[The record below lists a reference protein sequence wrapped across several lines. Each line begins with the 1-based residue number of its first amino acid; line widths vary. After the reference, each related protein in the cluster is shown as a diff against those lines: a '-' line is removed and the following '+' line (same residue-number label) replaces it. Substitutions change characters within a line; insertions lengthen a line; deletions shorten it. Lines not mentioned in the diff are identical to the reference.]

1 MMFQVYYRIN
11 FLLFY
16 IHSALGLRLDKDV
29 VLKPR
34 LFAQTKIPR
43 YVNHVTPVR
52 HKMHS
57 LKFVACF
64 LHVQACCVTRDRFP
78 FNGF

>member
-1 MMFQVYYRIN
+1 MFQVYYRIN

-43 YVNHVTPVR
+43 YVNL
-52 HKMHS
+52 S
-57 LKFVACF
+57 LI
-64 LHVQACCVTRDRFP
+64 HI
-78 FNGF
+78 